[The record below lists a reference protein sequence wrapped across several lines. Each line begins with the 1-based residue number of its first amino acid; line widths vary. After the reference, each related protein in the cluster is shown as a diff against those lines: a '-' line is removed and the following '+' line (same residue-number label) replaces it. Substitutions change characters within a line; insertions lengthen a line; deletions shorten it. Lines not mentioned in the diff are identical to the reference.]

1 MEYIINKQTEID
13 GTPNETDLLAFNV
26 NTTQLPRGAQIVWMN
41 DQIIIFLSDRT
52 KMKPES

>member
-13 GTPNETDLLAFNV
+13 GTPNETDLAFNV

-41 DQIIIFLSDRT
+41 DQIIFFLSDRT
-52 KMKPES
+52 KMKPEL